1 MPLDEIDAFNDR
13 PVTFLVDFE
22 YLTHFTSII
31 PGNDQN
37 RIAFLEFH
45 LFLFDSFQIT
55 SGARDII
62 FMNFFSLS
70 SLATGPKTRVPLG
83 SI

>member
-1 MPLDEIDAFNDR
+1 MPLDEIDALNDR
-13 PVTFLVDFE
+13 SVAFLVHFQ
-22 YLTHFTSII
+22 YLTHLASII

-45 LFLFDSFQIT
+45 LFLFDFFQIT
-55 SGARDII
+55 SGAREII

-70 SLATGPKTRVPLG
+70 SLATGPKTRVPFG